1 MMILYNIFIIIA
13 IFIVFKFLFFLVVLI
28 LKIKHLSK
36 KDENKELASI
46 CKTTYLE
53 FTNITEECYII
64 PTIILYKDIVGITIE
79 FKWLNIYY
87 SNSWRTITT
96 EEENMYI
103 NASIN
108 KNK

>member
-1 MMILYNIFIIIA
+1 MILYNIFIIIA

-28 LKIKHLSK
+28 LKIKYLNQ
-36 KDENKELASI
+36 KDENKDFVSI

-53 FTNITEECYII
+53 FTNIKSECYII
-64 PTIILYKDIVGITIE
+64 PTIILYKDIAGITIE

-96 EEENMYI
+96 EEENIYI

>member
-1 MMILYNIFIIIA
+1 MISKIFLFVVLIL
-13 IFIVFKFLFFLVVLI
+13 VLLKFLFMLVVLI
-28 LKIKHLSK
+28 LKIKYLNK

-53 FTNITEECYII
+53 FTNIKSECYII
-64 PTIILYKDIVGITIE
+64 PTIILYKDVVGITIE

>member
-1 MMILYNIFIIIA
+1 MLA
-13 IFIVFKFLFFLVVLI
+13 VLI
-28 LKIKHLSK
+28 LKVKYLNK

-53 FTNITEECYII
+53 FENIKEECYII
-64 PTIILYKDIVGITIE
+64 PTINITKSIAGIALE
-79 FKWLNIYY
+79 FRWINIYY
-87 SNSWRTITT
+87 SNFWRVITK
-96 EEENMYI
+96 EQEDIYI

>member
-1 MMILYNIFIIIA
+1 MILYNIFIIIV
-13 IFIVFKFLFFLVVLI
+13 IFIVFKFLFFIAILI
-28 LKIKHLSK
+28 FKIKYSNK

-53 FTNITEECYII
+53 FTNIKTECYII
-64 PTIILYKDIVGITIE
+64 PTIVISKHIAGITLE

-87 SNSWRTITT
+87 SNFWRVITT
-96 EEENMYI
+96 EQENMYF
-103 NASIN
+103 NASFN

>member
-1 MMILYNIFIIIA
+1 MVLYNIFIIIV
-13 IFIVFKFLFFLVVLI
+13 IFIVFKFLFFIAILI
-28 LKIKHLSK
+28 LKIKYSNK

-53 FTNITEECYII
+53 FENIKEECYII
-64 PTIILYKDIVGITIE
+64 PTISICKTIIGIDIE
-79 FKWLNIYY
+79 FRWLNIYY
-87 SNSWRTITT
+87 SNFWRVITK
-96 EEENMYI
+96 EQEDIYI

>member
-1 MMILYNIFIIIA
+1 MILYNIFIIIA

-28 LKIKHLSK
+28 LKIKYLNK

-53 FTNITEECYII
+53 FTDIKEECYII
-64 PTIILYKDIVGITIE
+64 PTINIIKNITGITLE
-79 FKWLNIYY
+79 FRWINIYY
-87 SNSWRTITT
+87 SNFWRVITT
-96 EEENMYI
+96 EQENMYI

-108 KNK
+108 QNK